1 MSLTVCLG
9 AASIDYPEGG
19 GHLWVYLN
27 WALGLRALGCEV
39 VWLEAVDPTL
49 PLDKV
54 STLLATLKSRL
65 QPYGLAGQIALCSM
79 TDEPLHS
86 SFASPCVTAEE
97 AYRADLLLNL
107 AYATDGIRPDRFRRS
122 AMIDID
128 PGILQIWMTQGLA
141 PIPRHD
147 VYFTIGETVGRPE
160 ARFPSAGLNWEYTP
174 PCVALDSWPV
184 QAASADAPFTTVS
197 HWTSGDWF
205 DYGGQLYRNDKR
217 SGFLPFLDLPRRT
230 AQPLELAI
238 CLRAD
243 ENLRLTADEEEERSN
258 LEQKGWCVRHAHSVA
273 VTPWDYQRYIA
284 GSRGEFSCAKPS
296 CAGLQNAWIS
306 DRTLCYL
313 ASGKPAVIQHTGPS
327 RFLPDA
333 AGVFR
338 FHDVDEAA
346 RYLETVAADYD
357 RQCRVARE
365 LAEEFFSA
373 TRVIPRV
380 LERSLG

>member
-9 AASIDYPEGG
+9 AANLDYPEGG

-27 WALGLRALGCEV
+27 WALGLRGLGCDV
-39 VWLEAVDPTL
+39 VWLEAVDPAL
-49 PLDKV
+49 PVEKAT
-54 STLLATLKSRL
+54 TLLAKLKSHL
-65 QPYGLAGQIALCSM
+65 QPYDLAEQIALCST
-79 TDEPLHS
+79 TDVRLHPS
-86 SFASPCVTAEE
+86 LTSACRNPEE

-107 AYATDGIRPDRFRRS
+107 AYSTDGIRPECFQRS

-160 ARFPSAGLNWEYTP
+160 ARFPSGGLKWEYTP
-174 PCVALDSWPV
+174 PCVALDWWPV
-184 QAASADAPFTTVS
+184 QPSAADAPFTTVS

-205 DYGGQLYRNDKR
+205 DFGGQLYRNDKR

-230 AQPLELAI
+230 RQTLELAI

-243 ENLRLTADEEEERSN
+243 EQLRLTADQEEERLT
-258 LEQKGWCVRHAHSVA
+258 LEQQGWHVRHAHAVA
-273 VTPWDYQRYIA
+273 ATPWDYQRYIA

-333 AGVFR
+333 GGVFR
-338 FHDVDEAA
+338 FRDVDEAA
-346 RYLETVAADYD
+346 CALETVAADYD
-357 RQCRVARE
+357 HQSRLARD

-373 TRVIPRV
+373 AKVIPKV
-380 LERSLG
+380 LERALG